1 MTALPFEKAEHN
13 HPDFRPGDT
22 VRVHVRVVEGE
33 SERIQV
39 FEGVV
44 ISRRGGGRSESFTV
58 RKVSFGVGVERTFP
72 INSPRIQRI
81 ELSRSGRVRRS
92 KLFYLRDL
100 TGRAARLGEGVQEG
114 SVQAPAEAKAQT
126 PASSPQDSSP
136 KAEAAAKGS
145 PSSERGGAPLAQRA
159 APAA

>member
-92 KLFYLRDL
+92 KLFYLREL

-114 SVQAPAEAKAQT
+114 SVQAPAEAKAET
-126 PASSPQDSSP
+126 PASSPQASSP
-136 KAEAAAKGS
+136 KAEAA
-145 PSSERGGAPLAQRA
+145 
-159 APAA
+159 PAA

>member
-33 SERIQV
+33 SERILV

-44 ISRRGGGRSESFTV
+44 ISRRGGGRNESFTV

-72 INSPRIQRI
+72 INSPRLQKI
-81 ELSRSGRVRRS
+81 ELARSGRVRRS

-114 SVQAPAEAKAQT
+114 GVQAPAEAKADT
-126 PASSPQDSSP
+126 EKPAASAP
-136 KAEAAAKGS
+136 KAEAA
-145 PSSERGGAPLAQRA
+145 
-159 APAA
+159 PAA